1 MVEQFQSYLVGIGF
15 QWFVLIW
22 SKKSFLS
29 FNLFTIDPQPQEKS
43 SLPIWFTII
52 HMIIEEILSPA
63 TFVTDWTPV
72 SHCKTSDFFFFW
84 LKFLVSSSP
93 SLLIWGSHIPHRQT
107 QGQLNL
113 LSFQGHRY
121 QYHLVFPQL
130 LQIFLKGSLFNETV
144 IFFKSNKSISAKV
157 VSSIL
162 SHIAIF
168 VSLARKEISESKS
181 NKIIG

>member
-1 MVEQFQSYLVGIGF
+1 MVEQFQSRLVGIGF

-43 SLPIWFTII
+43 SLSIWFTII

-72 SHCKTSDFFFFW
+72 SYCKMSDFFFFW
-84 LKFLVSSSP
+84 LKFLVSSLP
-93 SLLIWGSHIPHRQT
+93 SLLIWDSHIPHRQT
-107 QGQLNL
+107 QVQLNL

-130 LQIFLKGSLFNETV
+130 LQIFLKGSLFQWNRD
-144 IFFKSNKSISAKV
+144 FFKIKQIYFCESSLLDFISYSYSCFF
-157 VSSIL
+157 SSIEKKL
-162 SHIAIF
+162 TKVNQI
-168 VSLARKEISESKS
+168 R
-181 NKIIG
+181 